1 MVIEGPDGSFDE
13 SALPGNQGRVVLAA
27 LIVER
32 VPVGRD
38 RLAETVWSDEI
49 SDSWG
54 ASLNSL
60 VSRIRSLLSRVG
72 LDGKAMLQS
81 TGGSY
86 AMVLPPGAWV
96 DLEVARRRLD
106 RATGAMRRG
115 AVAEALPDATVASSI
130 LRRPFLSG
138 SEGEWIE
145 QIRRSMRAGLYRSY
159 ELLADG
165 WIERGDPWLAAT
177 VAELA
182 IELDPLREAG
192 YQRLMAAELGRGDSS
207 AALKAFDRCEQVMRQ
222 EFGCSPSAATLRILE
237 QSRNQR

>member
-1 MVIEGPDGSFDE
+1 MVEGPDGSFDE
-13 SALPGNQGRVVLAA
+13 SALPGNQGRIVLAA

-38 RLAETVWSDEI
+38 RLAEMVWSDEI

-60 VSRIRSLLSRVG
+60 ISRIRSLFNRVG

-86 AMVLPPGAWV
+86 AIVLPSGAWV

-115 AVAEALPDATVASSI
+115 APGEALPDATVASSI

-138 SEGEWIE
+138 SDGEWIE
-145 QIRRSMRAGLYRSY
+145 QVRRSMRTALYRSY
-159 ELLADG
+159 EVLADG
-165 WIERGDPWLAAT
+165 WVEQGDPWLAAT
-177 VAELA
+177 VAERA
-182 IELDPLREAG
+182 IELDPLRESG
-192 YQRLMAAELGRGDSS
+192 YQRLMAAELRRGDSS
-207 AALKAFDRCEQVMRQ
+207 AALRAFDRCERVIRQ
-222 EFGCSPSAATLRILE
+222 EFGCAPSPATVAVLH
-237 QSRNQR
+237 QVHNQG